1 MAHSSSPPS
10 VTLPTRR
17 HHGKRPFSTQLRP
30 ETLARLEW
38 VRRRGYVLND
48 TVDEAINAY
57 LDAAGVP
64 RADQNG
70 DIIEQGGPS

>member
-1 MAHSSSPPS
+1 
-10 VTLPTRR
+10 VTLPARR

-64 RADQNG
+64 RADESGN
-70 DIIEQGGPS
+70 IIEQGGSH